1 MLNLSDSKDIKYKN
15 EYDKMYS
22 RRLLSTPKRV
32 YIVRKWMRGILITL
46 GLMLLL
52 PWQQNIQGY
61 GRVIPFRP
69 QDRPQVVPSVIAGRI
84 ERWAVREGQF
94 VKKGDTLVV
103 ISEIKDKFFDPEILS
118 RTDDQIG
125 SKVEAIESKEQK
137 IGALAKEIQALNAG
151 LKFKLA
157 QAKNKIEQSKFK
169 LDAER
174 GELEAARI
182 NYQLVSDQYDR
193 LEKLFNQG
201 LASLTD
207 LQNRSNKKQE
217 AQAKLI
223 SAENKF
229 NTAAN
234 ELRNTE
240 IELSSIEADYLA
252 KISKSESIL
261 NETAADVF
269 ESQADV
275 SKMRIEYANLMMRS
289 GFYVIRAP
297 QDGYIVRATR
307 AGIGETLKE
316 GEEVLTIV
324 PADAK
329 LAVEIY
335 VKPMDL
341 PLLFEG
347 CPVRVQFDGWP
358 ALVFSGW
365 PNASVGTFGGK
376 VAVID
381 RVTSVEGKFR
391 VLVTPDPDDEPWPD
405 LIRAGSGVYGWAML
419 NNVLLGYELWRLF
432 NGFPPDMTKKI
443 GALGDEYKSQ
453 SEKKSK
459 AGSKEEE

>member
-1 MLNLSDSKDIKYKN
+1 MLNLSDNKDIKYKE

-22 RRLLSTPKRV
+22 RRLLSTPKRI
-32 YIVRKWMRGILITL
+32 YIVRKWMRGFLITI

-84 ERWAVREGQF
+84 ERWAIREGQF

-103 ISEIKDKFFDPEILS
+103 ISEIKDKFFDPEILA
-118 RTDDQIG
+118 RTDDQIA

-137 IGALAKEIQALNAG
+137 IGSLAKEIKALNEG

-157 QAKNKIEQSKFK
+157 QAKNKIEQAKFK

-182 NYQLVSDQYDR
+182 NYQLASDQYDR

-207 LQNRSNKKQE
+207 LQNRTNKKQE

-234 ELRNTE
+234 ELRNSE

-261 NETAADVF
+261 NETAADMF
-269 ESQADV
+269 ESQAEV
-275 SKMRIEYANLMMRS
+275 SKMRIEYSNLMMRS

-307 AGIGETLKE
+307 AGIGETLTE

-341 PLLFEG
+341 PLLYEG

-365 PNASVGTFGGK
+365 PNASVGTFGGR
-376 VAVID
+376 VTVID
-381 RVTSVEGKFR
+381 RVTSIEGKFR
-391 VLVTPDPDDEPWPD
+391 ILVTPDPDDEPWPD

-443 GALGDEYKSQ
+443 GAMSDEYKTQ

-459 AGSKEEE
+459 GSSKEEE

>member
-1 MLNLSDSKDIKYKN
+1 MLNLSDNKDIKYKE

-22 RRLLSTPKRV
+22 RRLLSTPKRI
-32 YIVRKWMRGILITL
+32 YIVRKWMRGFLITI

-103 ISEIKDKFFDPEILS
+103 ISEIKDKFFDPEILA
-118 RTDDQIG
+118 RTDDQIA

-137 IGALAKEIQALNAG
+137 IGSLAKEIKALNEG

-157 QAKNKIEQSKFK
+157 QAKNKIEQAKFK

-182 NYQLVSDQYDR
+182 NYQLASDQYDR

-207 LQNRSNKKQE
+207 LQNRTNKKQE

-234 ELRNTE
+234 ELRNSE

-261 NETAADVF
+261 NETAADMF
-269 ESQADV
+269 ESQAEV
-275 SKMRIEYANLMMRS
+275 SKMRIEYSNLMMRS

-307 AGIGETLKE
+307 AGIGETLTE

-341 PLLFEG
+341 PLLYEG

-365 PNASVGTFGGK
+365 PNASVGTFGGR
-376 VAVID
+376 VTVID
-381 RVTSVEGKFR
+381 RVTSIEGKFR
-391 VLVTPDPDDEPWPD
+391 ILVTPDPDDEPWPD

-443 GALGDEYKSQ
+443 GAMSDEYKTQ

-459 AGSKEEE
+459 GSSKEEE

>member
-1 MLNLSDSKDIKYKN
+1 MLNLSDTKDIKYKD

-22 RRLLSTPKRV
+22 RRLLSTPKRI

-94 VKKGDTLVV
+94 VTKGDTLVV

-182 NYQLVSDQYDR
+182 NYQLASDQYDR

-207 LQNRSNKKQE
+207 LQNRTNKKQE

-234 ELRNTE
+234 ELRNAE

-269 ESQADV
+269 ESQAEV
-275 SKMRIEYANLMMRS
+275 SKMRIEYSNLMMRS

-297 QDGYIVRATR
+297 QDGYVVRATR
-307 AGIGETLKE
+307 AGIGETIKE

-376 VAVID
+376 VTVID

-391 VLVTPDPDDEPWPD
+391 ILVTPDPDDEPWPE

-443 GALGDEYKSQ
+443 GALSEEYKAQ

-459 AGSKEEE
+459 ESSKEEE